1 MIATSNPEYAD
12 RLKRLRQHGM
22 SVNDRVRHLSD
33 KVIVEDHL
41 EVGYN
46 YRMTDIQAAVG
57 IRQLEKLDS
66 IVERRREIA
75 NFYLNELKDIDCIR
89 LPFESENDFTNWQSF
104 SVYIKSSCPI
114 SRNDIMQKMLDL
126 GISTRRGIMTSH
138 RETAYKNRGVDI
150 SLPVSEDAADR
161 SIVLPL
167 YVPMSQEEM
176 DYVIKHFK
184 ACLNQD

>member
-1 MIATSNPEYAD
+1 M
-12 RLKRLRQHGM
+12 
-22 SVNDRVRHLSD
+22 NDRVRHLSD

-46 YRMTDIQAAVG
+46 FRMTDIQAAVG

-75 NFYLNELKDIDCIR
+75 QFYLNELKDIECIR
-89 LPFESENDFTNWQSF
+89 LPFESESDYTNWQSF
-104 SVYIKSSCPI
+104 SVYIKPNCPI

-150 SLPVSEDAADR
+150 ALPISEDAADR

-176 DYVIKHFK
+176 NYVIKHFK